1 LWVMKTPR
9 SYTSNSPKVQSKTPV
24 QPKTPVH
31 SRASTGREQTNPLD
45 YQHPYSS
52 MADYARL
59 LALSYDCNRTRHAYY
74 RQLRLL
80 HEYFQCDP
88 RLMTEEKGPKGS
100 KFSDSLCDTT
110 SASRPFVI

>member
-1 LWVMKTPR
+1 MKNAPPIIKP
-9 SYTSNSPKVQSKTPV
+9 SI
-24 QPKTPVH
+24 
-31 SRASTGREQTNPLD
+31 SRHFRTA
-45 YQHPYSS
+45 
-52 MADYARL
+52 ARN
-59 LALSYDCNRTRHAYY
+59 CNRTRHAYY